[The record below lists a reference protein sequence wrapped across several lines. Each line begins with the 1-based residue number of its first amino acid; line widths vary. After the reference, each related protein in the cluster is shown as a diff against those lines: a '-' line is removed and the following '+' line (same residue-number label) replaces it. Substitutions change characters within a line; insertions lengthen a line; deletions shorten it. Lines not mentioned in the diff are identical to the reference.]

1 MSIFS
6 HFMRSCVALLF
17 WVMFSCV
24 TVTAQDKTLP
34 GVEYD
39 WGIGLMRD
47 GKFMD
52 AQEQFQS
59 ELRGG
64 FKIATERWLDSIC
77 FASMLGEA
85 QYHMGQFPAALENY
99 ETAIRLAIQYA
110 DWLTQVQNVPNP
122 GMFTVKPIPWGDP
135 NPGRGLVRVPEKF
148 SILFGDINYGQTY
161 RTGGVVA
168 PPSLKPIRGV
178 EIVRCTMLAIRRRA
192 ELLGPMGDGDEL
204 NAKLLTRL
212 TQVQRALAGTWFQA
226 WLDMEIGFC
235 HLVAGKTDEAAMA
248 IMRGA
253 TINGSA
259 HILTPIAYLELGKL
273 QLRSANYEKAYN
285 FFLEAASVA
294 FYYEDV
300 ESMTEAFG
308 YLETAFSLRNPQM
321 ICPVLLPAAEWARVK
336 KLTTMFATIQ
346 AGRVNDLL
354 RMKQP
359 RPALECL
366 ALAEKALGKH
376 SATLGN
382 IGAKLN
388 FLRARIAFLEPSPA
402 SQQLGA
408 TSLAKA
414 MTFMQFGAV
423 WNFHLNMVDLRL
435 LNGQLTPRKA
445 LEAYDLLLREPTA
458 TDWALK
464 PMEALAVS
472 MTPRPGTWENY
483 FLCAIEMEKKENAL
497 EISERA
503 RRAAYLQTLDFGGR
517 MHSLR
522 LLLEGPENDL
532 SVTQRQR
539 KRDILMEYPAYENC
553 SKKVAELRL
562 AVRKMSLP
570 VTQKEEAQKLA
581 GMLKEIS
588 ELSRTQ
594 EFLLTA
600 MVLDSRVIDIVF
612 PKVRTCKEIQESLPK
627 GEAML
632 VYYAARNQ
640 LFMFLM
646 NNERLAMWKIVDS
659 GAGAGGSK
667 KNKAGNLLT
676 SLQLNTASL
685 LKEIGLGSGVVKAE
699 TLKEDEWKKVSQRVM
714 ADLTKN
720 SQANFASADFTSLVI
735 VPDRFA
741 WYIPFETLQIQT
753 AKGARPTISQFA
765 IRYAPMA
772 SLGTP
777 WKALQ
782 LPKSPYSLIV
792 AGEKGAGQKGGLSEK
807 TLRTLEKPLERPV
820 VFEPKS
826 FGGVTPGSAGT
837 ESAVFATEFDKM
849 LIFADLKNDDAESYK
864 LFPLALDYGMK
875 NSTLGHWFYLPYGAP
890 RLVILSGMHTQ
901 CEGLAKK
908 SKRKASASAKTPVA
922 VPGQEL
928 FLTSMAFL
936 ANGSDTVILPRWRLE
951 GNSPAVLSA
960 LFLAQLEKS
969 ETASEAWR
977 KAVLRF
983 AGEEISITSEPRIG
997 KNNEIERVSAT
1008 HPFFWAGNLLIDSGS
1023 GSLRT
1028 KERLS
1033 LAIDGEV
1040 AEEAEVE
1047 NDADINGNTN
1057 TNDTEEEEI
1066 GNEEENADNAEKE
1079 DETIK
1084 QKNRRNDGSG
1094 NGRLAPLPPMGG
1106 GIPMG
1111 GGMPM
1116 GGGINATPLE

>member
-6 HFMRSCVALLF
+6 RFMRSCATLLF
-17 WVMFSCV
+17 LMICLCASTVM
-24 TVTAQDKTLP
+24 AQDKTLP
-34 GVEYD
+34 GIEYD
-39 WGIGLMRD
+39 YGIGLMRE
-47 GKFMD
+47 GKFAD
-52 AQEQFQS
+52 AQKQFES

-77 FASMLGEA
+77 FAAMLGEA
-85 QYHMGQFPAALENY
+85 QYHMGQFPVALENY

-110 DWLTQVQNVPNP
+110 DWLTQVQNAPNP

-135 NPGRGLVRVPEKF
+135 NPGRGLVRAPEKF

-161 RTGGVVA
+161 RTGGVA
-168 PPSLKPIRGV
+168 MPPSLKPIRGV
-178 EIVRCTMLAIRRRA
+178 EIVRCTMLAIRRRV

-204 NAKLLTRL
+204 NAKLLTKL

-235 HLVAGKTDEAAMA
+235 HLVSGKTDEATMA

-285 FFLEAASVA
+285 FFLEAASVG

-300 ESMTEAFG
+300 EAMTEAFG

-321 ICPVLLPAAEWARVK
+321 ICPILLPAAEWARVK
-336 KLTTMFATIQ
+336 KQTTMFATIQ

-408 TSLAKA
+408 VSLAKA

-445 LEAYDLLLREPTA
+445 LAAYDLLLREPTA

-503 RRAAYLQTLDFGGR
+503 RRATYLQTLDFGGR

-522 LLLEGPENDL
+522 LLLEGPESDL

-553 SKKVAELRL
+553 SKKAAELRL

-570 VTQKEEAQKLA
+570 ITQKEDAQKLA
-581 GMLKEIS
+581 GMLKELS

-646 NNERLAMWKIVDS
+646 NNERIAMWKIVDS

-699 TLKEDEWKKVSQRVM
+699 TLAEDEWKKVSQRVM

-753 AKGARPTISQFA
+753 AKGPRPTISQFA

-777 WKALQ
+777 WKSLQ
-782 LPKSPYSLIV
+782 LPRSPYSLIV
-792 AGEKGAGQKGGLSEK
+792 AGEKGGLSEK
-807 TLRTLEKPLERPV
+807 TLNLLEKPLERPV

-826 FGGVTPGSAGT
+826 FGGVAPGSAGT
-837 ESAVFATEFDKM
+837 ESAIFAQEFDKM
-849 LIFADLKNDDAESYK
+849 LVFADLKNDDAESYK

-875 NSTLGHWFYLPYGAP
+875 NATLGHWLYLPYGAP

-908 SKRKASASAKTPVA
+908 SKRKASASAKTPIA

-951 GNSPAVLSA
+951 GNSPATLSA

-969 ETASEAWR
+969 ETASEAWK

-983 AGEEISITSEPRIG
+983 AGEEIEIASEPRIG
-997 KNNEIERVSAT
+997 KSDEMERVSAT
-1008 HPFFWAGNLLIDSGS
+1008 HPFFWAGNILIDSGS
-1023 GSLRT
+1023 GSLRR

-1033 LAIDGEV
+1033 QAIDGEV
-1040 AEEAEVE
+1040 AEKAPDDVKVEAEAAEIKNQEEPKEEKKE
-1047 NDADINGNTN
+1047 NVKTP
-1057 TNDTEEEEI
+1057 
-1066 GNEEENADNAEKE
+1066 K
-1079 DETIK
+1079 
-1084 QKNRRNDGSG
+1084 S

-1106 GIPMG
+1106 NMVEEIELKKKPSGIGAVPT
-1111 GGMPM
+1111 GGM
-1116 GGGINATPLE
+1116 IPLE